1 MKAVVIR
8 NPGKS
13 GDVWKLVDRPE
24 PTAGPGQVLVR
35 VRATSLNY
43 RDLAIAE
50 GRYGGPL
57 KEDLIALADAAG
69 EVVAL
74 GAGASRFQ
82 IGDRVCAAYFPSW
95 HAGAMRPEDFASQ
108 RGAHSNDG
116 ALAEYI
122 VVEEGGLVRFPEHL
136 SFEEAAT
143 LPCAAVTA
151 WNALIE
157 TPRRPAP
164 GSTVLVQGTGGVSL
178 FAAQLALK
186 SGLRVIGTSSSAAK
200 IARLHELGVADV
212 IDYRAKPE
220 WHKEALRLTGGAG
233 VDHIVD
239 VGGAGTLA
247 ESLQAVRRGGTISL
261 IGILT
266 GVGATIDPLPILFR
280 ASNVEG
286 ILVGSVRSFETMNA
300 ALSAWTLKPVVDQVF
315 SLAEAPAALAKM
327 SAATHFGKIVVR
339 L

>member
-1 MKAVVIR
+1 
-8 NPGKS
+8 
-13 GDVWKLVDRPE
+13 
-24 PTAGPGQVLVR
+24 
-35 VRATSLNY
+35 
-43 RDLAIAE
+43 
-50 GRYGGPL
+50 
-57 KEDLIALADAAG
+57 
-69 EVVAL
+69 
-74 GAGASRFQ
+74 
-82 IGDRVCAAYFPSW
+82 
-95 HAGAMRPEDFASQ
+95 
-108 RGAHSNDG
+108 
-116 ALAEYI
+116 
-122 VVEEGGLVRFPEHL
+122 
-136 SFEEAAT
+136 
-143 LPCAAVTA
+143 
-151 WNALIE
+151 
-157 TPRRPAP
+157 
-164 GSTVLVQGTGGVSL
+164 VLVQGTGGVSL